1 MNILKK
7 RILASNRAF
16 TLLELMVSM
25 VVLSLI
31 MMLVFRMLDSTTR
44 TWSNAQARVSTFKEA
59 RVAFEGMTRR
69 ISQAMLNT
77 YFDYQ
82 YPGNNPQQRPRGY
95 ERKSDL
101 HFISGKGEDLLAVGR
116 YPTHCIFFQAPL
128 SFSVDPNNR
137 SFGSLLNS
145 WGYYIQRN
153 TDRDQIPEFFPSG
166 ALEDRERYRLM
177 EYRPPTE
184 NLKVYASDL
193 KTRYNTDWFRP
204 DVMNN
209 AATEAGKPFS
219 IPIAENII
227 ALIIEPKTSNAID
240 STNSLAPDYEYDSRR
255 YQKKR
260 NEKDPTKHQLPP
272 LIEVTMVA
280 IDEKSALKLE
290 QTNGGA
296 LPSDLVPPNLF
307 QEVNSYDEDLRE
319 LKEKLNAYKPP
330 ITYRVFHETVG
341 IRASKFSDSDLQ
353 K

>member
-1 MNILKK
+1 MNISKK
-7 RILASNRAF
+7 RTLTPNRAF

-31 MMLVFRMLDSTTR
+31 MLLVFRMLDSTTR

-82 YPGNNPQQRPRGY
+82 YPGNNQNQRPRGY

-101 HFISGKGEDLLAVGR
+101 HFISGKGEDLLAAGKF
-116 YPTHCIFFQAPL
+116 PTHCVFFQAPL
-128 SFSVDPNNR
+128 SFSVDPNNK

-145 WGYYIQRN
+145 WGYYIERN
-153 TDRDQIPEFFPSG
+153 TDRDQIPDFFPSG
-166 ALEDRERYRLM
+166 TLKDRERYRLM
-177 EYRPPTE
+177 EFRPPTE

-193 KTRYNTDWFRP
+193 KTRYNTDWFKE
-204 DVMNN
+204 DVLNDG
-209 AATEAGKPFS
+209 ATEGGKPFS
-219 IPIAENII
+219 MPIAENII
-227 ALIIEPKTSNAID
+227 ALIIQPKNSNAIE
-240 STNSLAPDYEYDSRR
+240 TANTLAPEYEYDSRR

-280 IDEKSALKLE
+280 MDEGSAKKIE
-290 QTNGGA
+290 QVYGS
-296 LPSDLVPPNLF
+296 LPSDLVPPDLF
-307 QEVNSYDEDLRE
+307 QEVSDYDDD
-319 LKEKLNAYKPP
+319 LKELQNKLDAFRPR
-330 ITYRVFHETVG
+330 ISYRVFHETVG